1 MDKTIFRFSS
11 VNVPERT
18 VKKFTASIVSL
29 NFRKNIMRNLTQVH
43 PSGLYYKNLCADR
56 EQGRKETDFKLEQP
70 ECSQLIIA
78 EFSKVTLND
87 KDNSFSGR
95 SLGSCL
101 MS

>member
-11 VNVPERT
+11 INAPERT

-43 PSGLYYKNLCADR
+43 PSGLYCKNLCVDR
-56 EQGRKETDFKLEQP
+56 KWRRKETEVKLEQP

-78 EFSKVTLND
+78 ELTKVM
-87 KDNSFSGR
+87 F
-95 SLGSCL
+95 
-101 MS
+101 